1 MAGIS
6 SSDIRWI
13 ISCSMDHTAY
23 AIDSEPGAVK
33 LRGHENGAQV
43 VAFVPVHA
51 VATVR
56 DLTSSK
62 TILLRFPTP
71 LPVLA
76 RRQSDYEMPCDF
88 CRAHQLHPC
97 YHISSR

>member
-13 ISCSMDHTAY
+13 ISCSMDHTVY

-33 LRGHENGAQV
+33 LREDENGAQV

-51 VATVR
+51 VAT
-56 DLTSSK
+56 TSSK
-62 TILLRFPTP
+62 TRLLRFPTP

-76 RRQSDYEMPCDF
+76 RRQSDYEILATF
-88 CRAHQLHPC
+88 VGHTNWIHAIIFHPAEV
-97 YHISSR
+97 